1 MNFLSSP
8 SCRGSRSLRR
18 SGSDAS
24 THPSSLSLSLSLVLT
39 PPCPLPVARLPQ
51 SRSIADDGSARA
63 AMCATSFPRDDVHES
78 VSGPRVDAEALAE
91 GKSKV
96 AGARST
102 CACLCLCGA
111 GTGRDGKER
120 ERESLACA
128 RRPFSRA
135 GSAIPSPDGLQ
146 FRTDCLHANPS
157 PRLRA
162 PPLLG
167 PVAEPPRPSP
177 AAAAP
182 VAHDAP
188 RAFRLGRGRLRGHS
202 R

>member
-1 MNFLSSP
+1 MLP
-8 SCRGSRSLRR
+8 PIL
-18 SGSDAS
+18 
-24 THPSSLSLSLSLVLT
+24 PLSLSLSLSLVLT
-39 PPCPLPVARLPQ
+39 PPCPLPVVRLPQ

-120 ERESLACA
+120 ERERVSHAPVVRSLGRA
-128 RRPFSRA
+128 RRSLPPTAFS
-135 GSAIPSPDGLQ
+135 SARTASTRTRVLDFELPHCSAPSPNLPAPPPPP
-146 FRTDCLHANPS
+146 R
-157 PRLRA
+157 PRLRTMHRG
-162 PPLLG
+162 LLG
-167 PVAEPPRPSP
+167 
-177 AAAAP
+177 
-182 VAHDAP
+182 
-188 RAFRLGRGRLRGHS
+188 
-202 R
+202 